1 MSRIEQS
8 SESLTLP
15 PARDAG
21 LLAIALAGVSASGP
35 IMAATAAPALAIAF
49 WRNALGA
56 GSTGAYLAVAHR
68 AEFAALG
75 RRGWAEASL
84 AGVFLALHFGAWVPS
99 VKLTS
104 VASATALGATQAV
117 FTGLIAAMAGRRLP
131 RIAWLG
137 MALAIA
143 GTALIAGAD
152 FGVSARAL
160 AGDGLALLGGVF
172 AAAYV
177 TTGASARRQ
186 MSTVAYTTICYS
198 VCALVLLG
206 VCLAA
211 RQPLSGYSGE
221 AWLLILAVTGCAQL
235 LGHSLFN
242 VVLRS
247 VSATFVSLSILIE
260 VPGAALIAGLWLGQ
274 WPPLSAIPG
283 LVLLLA
289 GLVVV
294 VRARDRLS
302 EPVPDLD

>member
-1 MSRIEQS
+1 VSRIEQS